1 MRPWYADPAAE
12 DIVDVCQHYGV
23 PVIETLKT
31 NSEETRTALRNLD
44 VDLAL
49 SLGNT
54 YLGKKLFS
62 IPKHG
67 MINVHEEVLPA
78 YQGAQSIIWPIH
90 DGNRE
95 TGFTIHQVDE
105 AIDTGRILYQRTF
118 PIQFFPTLGETVV
131 NNLVTCRNMVPA
143 AVTSVCEDYEAIYRN
158 SLTQPRGRSYTTP
171 SFWQFLRMKRMNAR
185 FWQEQESRGVRTDTN
200 DSEPQIRRKS
210 A

>member
-1 MRPWYADPAAE
+1 MRPWFADPEAE
-12 DIVDVCQHYGV
+12 DIVDVCQRYAV

-31 NSEETRTALRNLD
+31 NSEETRSALRDLD

-62 IPKHG
+62 IPRLG

-90 DGNRE
+90 EGNRE

-105 AIDTGRILYQRTF
+105 AIDTGRILYQQTF
-118 PIQFFPTLGETVV
+118 PIQFFPTLGETVA
-131 NNLVTCRNMVPA
+131 NNLVTCRKMIPA
-143 AVTSVCEDYEAIYRN
+143 AVTSVCENYEAIYSN
-158 SLTQPRGRSYTTP
+158 SQTQPRGRTFTTP
-171 SFWQFLRMKRMNAR
+171 SFWQFLRMTRMNAR
-185 FWQEQESRGVRTDTN
+185 YWQEQESQCGPADTSG
-200 DSEPQIRRKS
+200 SEQQFHRKS